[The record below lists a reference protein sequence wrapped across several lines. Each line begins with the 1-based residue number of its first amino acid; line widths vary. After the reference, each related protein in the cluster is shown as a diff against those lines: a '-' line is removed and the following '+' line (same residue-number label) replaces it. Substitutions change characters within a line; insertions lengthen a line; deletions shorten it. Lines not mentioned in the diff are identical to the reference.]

1 MISIFLF
8 LENSTASVHDLVHSG
23 FLVPTASYNIF
34 VVVGDVTAEHARSLL
49 RDEDGGAIGRAPGV
63 EQVVLAGGDEPL
75 ATVGKLEGEDAALV
89 EVELVLVRLG

>member
-23 FLVPTASYNIF
+23 FLVPTASYNIL
-34 VVVGDVTAEHARSLL
+34 VVVRDVTAEHARGLL

-63 EQVVLAGGDEPL
+63 EQVVLAGGDKPF
-75 ATVGKLEGEDAALV
+75 ATIGKLEGKDTTFMQVKLV
-89 EVELVLVRLG
+89 FVWL